1 MKQTILIFGTV
12 AVIIFFIVE
21 LSKHSIYS
29 FSWKFTDLFLLLASL
44 IFIILG
50 IFLNRFMNSPPAQR
64 RSVKL
69 SNSLLSKQELKILG
83 LMNDGMSNGEI
94 ADRLFIAE
102 STVKKHVSNILSKLK
117 ARRRT
122 EAIRIGRELNLI

>member
-1 MKQTILIFGTV
+1 
-12 AVIIFFIVE
+12 
-21 LSKHSIYS
+21 
-29 FSWKFTDLFLLLASL
+29 
-44 IFIILG
+44 
-50 IFLNRFMNSPPAQR
+50 
-64 RSVKL
+64 
-69 SNSLLSKQELKILG
+69 
-83 LMNDGMSNGEI
+83 MNDGMSNGEI